1 MLPKPQAIEASVT
14 ELGKANLARAM
25 RCWRVGFKSLLDEK
39 GIVHFTVRARRQR
52 TACIQAN
59 LTKSQLRLESGDR
72 RNTVQEKKTMT
83 TPNRWATTLAA
94 IASACALVACGGGG
108 STDSGP
114 GPVAVTPQPSTPV
127 VTVTPEAG
135 APASVGNIAIDG
147 RNRINFRRAQVGIAT
162 LPQNALIDHA
172 AQAHSDY
179 QKLNN
184 EITHD
189 EVSGK
194 PGFTGTG
201 LKERLN
207 FAGYTI
213 PASGYAYG
221 EVISATNSN
230 SGFFMA
236 EELITAIY
244 HRFVIFE
251 PQFKEIGSGSATT
264 SAGYTYFTTDFG
276 ARNGYG
282 QGIGIGQLVVW
293 PFNGQT
299 AVTTNFFSD
308 SEIPDPVPEKDSNG
322 KSINEVGY
330 PISVHGDFST
340 VVVVQSFTV
349 QPRGGS
355 ALTTKL
361 LQHSTD
367 AETEQSAA
375 AIIPMAPLKSG
386 TTYDVAFSGTV
397 DGLPVTKSWSFT
409 TK

>member
-1 MLPKPQAIEASVT
+1 
-14 ELGKANLARAM
+14 
-25 RCWRVGFKSLLDEK
+25 
-39 GIVHFTVRARRQR
+39 
-52 TACIQAN
+52 
-59 LTKSQLRLESGDR
+59 
-72 RNTVQEKKTMT
+72 MT
-83 TPNRWATTLAA
+83 TPNRWTTTLAG
-94 IASACALVACGGGG
+94 IATAWALVACGGGG
-108 STDSGP
+108 GSDSGA
-114 GPVAVTPQPSTPV
+114 VAVTPQPSTPV
-127 VTVTPEAG
+127 VVTTPEAG
-135 APASVGNIAIDG
+135 APTSVGNTAIDG
-147 RNRINFRRAQVGIAT
+147 RNWINFRRSQVGIAT
-162 LPQNALIDHA
+162 LTQNSLIDRA

-189 EVSGK
+189 EVAGK

-221 EVISATNSN
+221 EVISATTSN

-264 SAGYTYFTTDFG
+264 SQNYTYFTTDFG
-276 ARNGYG
+276 ARGGYG
-282 QGIGIGQLVVW
+282 PGIGDGNLVVW

-299 AVTTNFFSD
+299 GVTPNFFSD
-308 SEIPDPVPEKDSNG
+308 NEIPDPVPEKDSNG

-330 PISVHGDFST
+330 PVSVHGDFSA
-340 VVVVQSFTV
+340 VVAVQSFTI

-361 LQHSTD
+361 LQHSSD
-367 AETEQSAA
+367 PETEESAA
-375 AIIPMAPLKSG
+375 AIVPMSPLRSA
-386 TTYDVAFSGTV
+386 TTYDVSFSGTV
-397 DGLPVTKSWSFT
+397 NGVLVTKNWSFT

>member
-1 MLPKPQAIEASVT
+1 
-14 ELGKANLARAM
+14 
-25 RCWRVGFKSLLDEK
+25 
-39 GIVHFTVRARRQR
+39 
-52 TACIQAN
+52 
-59 LTKSQLRLESGDR
+59 
-72 RNTVQEKKTMT
+72 
-83 TPNRWATTLAA
+83 
-94 IASACALVACGGGG
+94 
-108 STDSGP
+108 
-114 GPVAVTPQPSTPV
+114 
-127 VTVTPEAG
+127 
-135 APASVGNIAIDG
+135 
-147 RNRINFRRAQVGIAT
+147 
-162 LPQNALIDHA
+162 
-172 AQAHSDY
+172 
-179 QKLNN
+179 
-184 EITHD
+184 
-189 EVSGK
+189 
-194 PGFTGTG
+194 
-201 LKERLN
+201 
-207 FAGYTI
+207 
-213 PASGYAYG
+213 
-221 EVISATNSN
+221 
-230 SGFFMA
+230 
-236 EELITAIY
+236 TAIY

-282 QGIGIGQLVVW
+282 QGIGIGQVVVW

-355 ALTTKL
+355 SLTTKL

-375 AIIPMAPLKSG
+375 AIIPMAPLKSA
-386 TTYDVAFSGTV
+386 TTYDVTFSGTV
-397 DGLPVTKSWSFT
+397 DGMAVTKSWSFT